1 MIFTL
6 VSDKGMLGPQTPE
19 HYIALP
25 SRRDF
30 IQSVCSHLTLND
42 YQWFFAFVRLTKP
55 AQKSHQNTHLP
66 QKKLSSIFNDLSEK
80 HKTWLW
86 KATVNLCIYWS
97 QHTNNQTIE
106 SKR

>member
-42 YQWFFAFVRLTKP
+42 YQ
-55 AQKSHQNTHLP
+55 
-66 QKKLSSIFNDLSEK
+66 
-80 HKTWLW
+80 
-86 KATVNLCIYWS
+86 
-97 QHTNNQTIE
+97 
-106 SKR
+106 